1 MAAMQERLTLGR
13 TLNFATT
20 VADYPASDG
29 WTLKIALIPRAGGS
43 VVTLTSAAD
52 GDDHR
57 FQVTAA
63 TTGAWTAGTYNW
75 ASWVEK
81 AGEKYDVSQG
91 VTDLL
96 ANPESATTGYDIR
109 TQAQKALD
117 DARAALA
124 AWTPTTKRY
133 AINGREMEFSSKADI
148 IAIIGYWEQ
157 QVAQEERAVAISK
170 GLGDRR
176 QIYLRLGRG

>member
-1 MAAMQERLTLGR
+1 MQERLTLGR

-133 AINGREMEFSSKADI
+133 AINGREMEFSSQADI
-148 IAIIGYWEQ
+148 IALVSYWESE
-157 QVAQEERAVAISK
+157 VAREENSARMAK
-170 GLGDRR
+170 GLATNR
-176 QIYLRLGRG
+176 QVFVRLGRA